1 MRTSPGM
8 LTWFRVPSV
17 LWTGCGAVQHVGAE
31 ASRLGARR
39 AVVICDAGVA
49 QVGLGARIQRLLR
62 EAGLQA
68 ELYAE
73 AQPEPTTES
82 ADRCAAFVRAGGFD
96 LAVGLGGGSA
106 MDTAK
111 LAAVMAVHGGQC
123 QGYIGTDRIPGR
135 GLPTILI
142 PTTAG
147 TGAEATPNAVFKEV
161 PSGTKSVV
169 ISPHIIPDVALV
181 DPELTLTL
189 PPALTASTGM
199 DALSHAIEAYTSRRA
214 TPHADLYALEAIR
227 LIGGNLRQAVAHGQ
241 DLEARS
247 AMALASLYAGIAIAH
262 AGTNGVH
269 AVAYPLSGH
278 FGIPHGLAN
287 GVVLASVVAFNV
299 PAALARFAQ
308 VAQALGARE
317 GDEETLAQAA
327 GEAIARLARDIGIPQ
342 RLRDLDIPEEAL
354 RPMSEE
360 AAAIRR
366 LMDVNPREM
375 KQEDVEA
382 IYRSL
387 Y

>member
-1 MRTSPGM
+1 MRTSPSM

-17 LWTGCGAVQHVGAE
+17 LWTGCGAVKHLGPE
-31 ASRLGARR
+31 AKRLGARR

-49 QVGLGARIQRLLR
+49 QAGIAARVQALLE
-62 EAGLQA
+62 EAGLQVA
-68 ELYAE
+68 LYTE

-96 LAVGLGGGSA
+96 LVVGLGGGSA

-111 LAAVMAVHGGQC
+111 LAAVMAVHGGRC
-123 QGYIGTDRIPGR
+123 QDYIGTDRIPGR

-169 ISPHIIPDVALV
+169 ISPHIVPDVGLV

-214 TPHADLYALEAIR
+214 TPHADLFALEAIR
-227 LIGGNLRQAVAHGQ
+227 LIGGSLRQAVAHGE

-287 GVVLASVVAFNV
+287 GVVLAAVVAFNA
-299 PAALARFAQ
+299 PAAPARFAQ
-308 VAQALGARE
+308 VARALGVQE
-317 GDEETLAQAA
+317 GDEEALARSA
-327 GEAIARLARDIGIPQ
+327 GEAVAHLARDIGIPQ
-342 RLRDLDIPEEAL
+342 RLRDLGIPEKAL

-375 KQEDVEA
+375 KQADVEA
-382 IYRSL
+382 IYRSI